1 MRSETNRRQLLKK
14 TGAAAGAAG
23 LASTA
28 GCATILGSGGGG
40 GSSVAVSSKSFTEQ
54 KILGYLA
61 VEALKENTDVD
72 VKDKVGLGGSVTNFE
87 ALKSGESDLYWEY
100 TGTSWATL
108 PPKHDEV
115 ITDPAEIYNK
125 VETEFEDE
133 YGITL
138 LDRAPFNNTYVLLV
152 REEWAEETGITS
164 LSEFAKWV
172 KNGHTD
178 ATVVMNAEFEQ
189 REDGWPGVTDHYGF
203 VDAAEK
209 LNTKNVG
216 SALTYQV
223 VGNGEAVMGSGFN
236 TNPKILKFDLTPLK
250 DDEGFFPVYN
260 PAPMT
265 RQEVV
270 DENAAIEE
278 PLGKIADALTTD
290 AIRSLN
296 RKVSIDQKDARTV
309 AKNFLQS
316 EGIV

>member
-1 MRSETNRRQLLKK
+1 MRSESTRRQILEK

-23 LASTA
+23 LTSTA
-28 GCATILGSGGGG
+28 GCAAILGGSSGG

-61 VEALKENTDVD
+61 VESLKQKTDVD
-72 VKDKVGLGGSVTNFE
+72 VKNKVGLGGSVTNFE

-100 TGTSWATL
+100 TGTGWATL

-115 ITDPAEIYNK
+115 ITDPQEIYDK
-125 VETEFEDE
+125 VESEFEDE

-138 LDRAPFNNTYVLLV
+138 LQRAPFNNTYVLLV
-152 REEWAEETGITS
+152 REQWAEETGVS
-164 LSEFAKWV
+164 SVSEFAEWV
-172 KNGHTD
+172 KNGHAN

-189 REDGWPGVTDHYGF
+189 REDGWPGVTDYYGF
-203 VDAAEK
+203 ADAADK
-209 LNTKNVG
+209 LDTKNVG

-270 DENAAIEE
+270 EEAPAIEK
-278 PLGKIADALTTD
+278 PLTEVADALTTD

-296 RKVSIDQKDARTV
+296 RKVSIGQKDARTV